1 MAEIMQWLEKA
12 NLLRHTQRVG
22 MQEERKRLE
31 EHAKQPGIQNPGAVL
46 NEIRKLDK
54 QLNSQSPRE
63 TTPQERDL
71 LAKTKREVQAEIVN
85 GMPTHEE
92 MRRNPPG
99 TVHKHMQFEKRFK
112 PKLNLLKNLKIQLD
126 PSSDD
131 PDLANLEKIRP
142 HQAESGA
149 GTFMVNA
156 QIPGHFAQTAQAKE
170 NWPADMPPQGTVNS
184 PLVQAARRGKTPE
197 ERKAFGEKMKAAR
210 QAKKTAAAKEA

>member
-1 MAEIMQWLEKA
+1 MAEILEGLGKT
-12 NLLRHTQRVG
+12 NLLRHTQRAG

-31 EHAKQPGIQNPGAVL
+31 EHAVQPGVNNPGAVRQ
-46 NEIRKLDK
+46 EIRKLDK
-54 QLNSQSPRE
+54 QLTAQSPRE

-71 LAKTKREVQAEIVN
+71 LAKTERELQVEIVN

-112 PKLNLLKNLKIQLD
+112 PKLNLLKNIKIQLEPD
-126 PSSDD
+126 SED

-149 GTFMVNA
+149 GTFMANA
-156 QIPGHFAQTAQAKE
+156 QIPGHFAQTAQAKA

-184 PLVQAARRGKTPE
+184 PLMQAVKRERTPE
-197 ERKAFGEKMKAAR
+197 ERQAWSKKMKEAKAAKR
-210 QAKKTAAAKEA
+210 QAAVKEA